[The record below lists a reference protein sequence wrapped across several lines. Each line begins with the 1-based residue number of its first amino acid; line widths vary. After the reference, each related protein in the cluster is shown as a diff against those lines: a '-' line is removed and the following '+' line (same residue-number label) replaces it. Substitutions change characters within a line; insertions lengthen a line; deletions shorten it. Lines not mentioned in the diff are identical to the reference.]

1 MRFAANDTASEDVG
15 PCPQAGNAGLGVKGH
30 TAVCHTGVCVCV
42 WGVQSEGAI
51 TDRMQSQHGI
61 SVCHATDDVR
71 SAQSFG

>member
-1 MRFAANDTASEDVG
+1 MRFAANDTASEGVG

-30 TAVCHTGVCVCV
+30 TAVCHTGVCV
-42 WGVQSEGAI
+42 WGGVQSEGAI

-61 SVCHATDDVR
+61 SVCHATDDVL